1 MNCGTMAARM
11 RPLTAAT
18 AEMGKIDSSSI
29 VVTCRKPTYVGMN
42 MGKHLYGPRIVKLSR
57 IDQE

>member
-1 MNCGTMAARM
+1 MAARM

-29 VVTCRKPTYVGMN
+29 VVTCRKPNYVGMN